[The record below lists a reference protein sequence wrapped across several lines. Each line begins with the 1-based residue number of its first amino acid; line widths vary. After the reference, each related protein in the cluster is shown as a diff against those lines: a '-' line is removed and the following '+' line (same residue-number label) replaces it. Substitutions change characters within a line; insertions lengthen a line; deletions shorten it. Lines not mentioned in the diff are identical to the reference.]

1 MQRSGQVASISE
13 LIPLVV
19 ALLVAFFGLLLAG
32 HGFASRHEPGMST
45 FAFAPLGVAG
55 MTFAGL
61 LFGFSPVPQSITT
74 GVALISAPLAFT
86 GFALEAWRD
95 PRHGARGRVV
105 LATACAIALTLGV
118 VFLSGVI
125 SDLLVPRAL
134 VAARIIAFAPP
145 CFVFLT
151 HVTLRARGTEAE
163 RRFSTRMALAIGG
176 STAVA
181 VLMSLPAML
190 RSPWNLSDPLLWVAL
205 AALAT
210 AWVQVSEGRVTVR
223 LFASRA
229 LTWLVLFLGLVAV
242 LAAAARQ
249 LDIGL
254 DLPRILA
261 GVVATLLLGVG
272 FLVVS
277 EAVSRRVDAL
287 FAPQRSQL
295 ERELEDAR
303 RTVQSMQSKWG
314 HLERLA
320 LVGELAA
327 MVAHEIK
334 NPLAAV
340 RGYAELLEDL
350 GEHVPAAQRVRFDKG
365 LQVIRDESDRINE
378 RVQSLL
384 QLARPAMAASEV
396 STEFSVRQ
404 VASEAVALVE
414 GHARPVTITLEAD
427 EAIQVR
433 GNPDGLRSALVNLL
447 RNAADAQREGRI
459 RVELTRRDGGARV
472 CVSDEGHGLT
482 EEQRATPV
490 VAFRSTKPDGT
501 GLGLVIAQA
510 GVSSCGGALSFEP
523 NTPRG
528 TRAIIDL
535 PRTEVPHG

>member
-1 MQRSGQVASISE
+1 
-13 LIPLVV
+13 LLPLVV

-55 MTFAGL
+55 MAFAGL
-61 LFGFSPVPQSITT
+61 LHGFSPVPQSITT
-74 GVALISAPLAFT
+74 AVALLSAPLSFWGFT
-86 GFALEAWRD
+86 LEAWRD
-95 PRHGARGRVV
+95 PRHTGRTRLVFV
-105 LATACAIALTLGV
+105 TVGITASTWGV
-118 VFLSGVI
+118 VMLTGLTA
-125 SDLLVPRAL
+125 DLMVPAPL
-134 VAARIIAFAPP
+134 VAARLMAFAPP
-145 CFVFLT
+145 CFVFLS
-151 HVTLRARGTEAE
+151 HVSLRARGTEAE
-163 RRFSTRMALAIGG
+163 RRFSTR
-176 STAVA
+176 TAVVIAGSLIVA
-181 VLMSLPAML
+181 VAMSLPAIL
-190 RSPWNLSDPLLWVAL
+190 RAPWNLSDPLLWVAL
-205 AALAT
+205 AALTA
-210 AWVQVSEGRVTVR
+210 AWVQVSEGRVVVR

-261 GVVATLLLGVG
+261 GVVATLLLGIG

-287 FAPQRSQL
+287 FAPQRTQL

-303 RTVQSMQSKWG
+303 RTVQSMQSKWS

-320 LVGELAA
+320 LAGELSA

-334 NPLAAV
+334 NPLAAL
-340 RGYAELLEDL
+340 RGWAEMLGDL
-350 GEHVPAAQRVRFDKG
+350 GPHMASEQRPRFDRA

-378 RVQSLL
+378 RVTSLL
-384 QLARPAMAASEV
+384 QLARPVLSASDV
-396 STEFSVRQ
+396 STMFSVRQ
-404 VASEAVALVE
+404 VATEAVALVE
-414 GHARPVTITLEAD
+414 GHARPVQITLLAGEPV
-427 EAIQVR
+427 QVR
-433 GNPDGLRSALVNLL
+433 GNPDGLRTALVNLL

-459 RVELTRRDGGARV
+459 SVELTRREGGARL
-472 CVSDEGHGLT
+472 CVTDEGHGLT
-482 EEQRATPV
+482 AEQRATPV

-510 GVSSCGGALSFEP
+510 GVTSCGGALSFEP
-523 NTPRG
+523 NLPRG

-535 PRTEVPHG
+535 PSSEVSHG

>member
-1 MQRSGQVASISE
+1 MTKVPPFSE
-13 LIPLVV
+13 LFPLVV

-61 LFGFSPVPQSITT
+61 LHGFSPVPQSVTT
-74 GVALISAPLAFT
+74 AVAFIAAPLSFW
-86 GFALEAWRD
+86 GFALEAFRD
-95 PRHGARGRVV
+95 PRHFARGRLLLVSGGVVALVFGLV
-105 LATACAIALTLGV
+105 LASGLTENLM
-118 VFLSGVI
+118 
-125 SDLLVPRAL
+125 VPAPLIGLR
-134 VAARIIAFAPP
+134 VAAFGPP

-151 HVTLRARGTEAE
+151 HLTLRGRGSPAE
-163 RRFSTRMALAIGG
+163 RRFSTLMAGAIAVSTSLAI
-176 STAVA
+176 SISVPS
-181 VLMSLPAML
+181 LMSA
-190 RSPWNLSDPLLWVAL
+190 PWNLADPLLWVAL
-205 AALAT
+205 ASLSA
-210 AWVQVSEGRVTVR
+210 AWVQVYEGRVTVR

-277 EAVSRRVDAL
+277 EAASRRVDAL
-287 FAPQRSQL
+287 FAPQRSKL

-303 RTVQSMQSKWG
+303 RTVLSMQDKWG

-320 LVGELAA
+320 LAGELSA

-340 RGYAELLEDL
+340 RGYAELL
-350 GEHVPAAQRVRFDKG
+350 GELTAHVSLEQQPRFEKG
-365 LQVIRDESDRINE
+365 LQIIRDESDRINE

-384 QLARPAMAASEV
+384 QLARPALSASDV
-396 STEFSVRQ
+396 STSFSLRQ
-404 VASEAVALVE
+404 VAAEAVAQVE
-414 GHARPVTITLEAD
+414 GHARPVLISLQASGEAVY
-427 EAIQVR
+427 VR

-447 RNAADAQREGRI
+447 RNAADAQKVGSI
-459 RVELTRRDGGARV
+459 CVELTRRDGGVRL

-482 EEQRATPV
+482 AEQSAAPV

-510 GVSSCGGALSFEP
+510 GVTSCGGALSFEP
-523 NTPRG
+523 NAPRG

-535 PRTEVPHG
+535 PSTEVTHG

>member
-1 MQRSGQVASISE
+1 MQRFGQVASISE

-95 PRHGARGRVV
+95 PRHVARGRLL
-105 LATACAIALTLGV
+105 LATAGAIALTLGA

-134 VAARIIAFAPP
+134 VAARIFAFAPP

-151 HVTLRARGTEAE
+151 HLTLRARGTEAE
-163 RRFSTRMALAIGG
+163 RRFSTRMALAIAG

-181 VLMSLPAML
+181 VLMSLPAIL

-205 AALAT
+205 AALAA

-350 GEHVPAAQRVRFDKG
+350 GEHVPAAQRGRFDKG

-447 RNAADAQREGRI
+447 RNAADAQGEGRI

>member
-1 MQRSGQVASISE
+1 MQRFGEVTAFAD
-13 LIPLVV
+13 LLPLVV

-61 LFGFSPVPQSITT
+61 LYGFSPIPQSVTT
-74 GVALISAPLAFT
+74 TVALLSAPLSFW
-86 GFALEAWRD
+86 GFALEAFRD
-95 PRHGARGRVV
+95 PRHHTRRR
-105 LATACAIALTLGV
+105 LLIASAGIVSLTFGLLM
-118 VFLSGVI
+118 LSGLT
-125 SDLLVPRAL
+125 DTLMVPPVLIAAR
-134 VAARIIAFAPP
+134 VAAFGLP
-145 CFVFLT
+145 CFVFLS
-151 HVTLRARGTEAE
+151 HLTLRGRGNPAE
-163 RRFSTRMALAIGG
+163 RRFSTRMALAIAG

-181 VLMSLPAML
+181 VLMSLPAFVS
-190 RSPWNLSDPLLWVAL
+190 SPWSLSDPLLWVAL
-205 AALAT
+205 AALSA

-242 LAAAARQ
+242 LAYAARQ

-277 EAVSRRVDAL
+277 EAVSRRVEAL

-303 RTVQSMQSKWG
+303 RTVQSMQDKWG

-320 LVGELAA
+320 LAGELSA

-340 RGYAELLEDL
+340 RGYAELL
-350 GEHVPAAQRVRFDKG
+350 GELTVSPEQQPRFDKA

-384 QLARPAMAASEV
+384 QLARPALAASEV
-396 STEFSVRQ
+396 STSFSLRQ
-404 VASEAVALVE
+404 VATEAVALVE
-414 GHARPVTITLEAD
+414 GHARPVQITLHAEEAV
-427 EAIQVR
+427 QVR

-447 RNAADAQREGRI
+447 RNAADAQRVGSI
-459 RVELTRRDGGARV
+459 SVELTRHEGGVRL
-472 CVSDEGHGLT
+472 CVTDEGHGLT
-482 EEQRATPV
+482 AEQSAAPV
-490 VAFRSTKPDGT
+490 VAFRSSKPDGT
-501 GLGLVIAQA
+501 GLGLVIAKA
-510 GVSSCGGALSFEP
+510 GVTSCGGSLSFEP

-535 PRTEVPHG
+535 PRTEVTHG